1 MAAAEGE
8 GEAAAPASLV
18 VEGDAAVGV
27 GVAVAEPRGGAKVS
41 IMMAGLTEVLV
52 LYKVDVIATSLL
64 ILTALAVG
72 VGVELSLALAGDEAE
87 PTGQSMLLKV
97 TRAFSASQERF
108 AELKR
113 ARMMS
118 DDKEM
123 LKLDFAPEIR
133 RGMDSPRVT
142 LLYTVP
148 FELVMVVVVQ
158 PAELATAHV
167 EPVKPLAQMHE
178 QAFEE
183 IMLVPPLAHGVV
195 CWHWASW
202 DAVFEEVE
210 EDLLMTRRNNGT
222 RTAAATM
229 RSVTNAM
236 RRKTHI
242 GSPQQRRLG
251 FDPGGPLGLRG
262 ALVEAM

>member
-1 MAAAEGE
+1 M
-8 GEAAAPASLV
+8 

-142 LLYTVP
+142 LLY
-148 FELVMVVVVQ
+148 EYRL
-158 PAELATAHV
+158 
-167 EPVKPLAQMHE
+167 
-178 QAFEE
+178 
-183 IMLVPPLAHGVV
+183 
-195 CWHWASW
+195 SW
-202 DAVFEEVE
+202 
-210 EDLLMTRRNNGT
+210 
-222 RTAAATM
+222 
-229 RSVTNAM
+229 
-236 RRKTHI
+236 
-242 GSPQQRRLG
+242 
-251 FDPGGPLGLRG
+251 
-262 ALVEAM
+262 